1 MKINRPEF
9 SALRATGR
17 RALLASSSNK
27 SWALLSLLLVF
38 LLAAST
44 PATKT
49 EPIVLQKEVLPFTAK
64 EFHIADIVD
73 ERSNKKAVAF
83 LLPSAPTPST
93 IAQPVDLQDGAVT
106 GMKNYVRQSLKQNQS
121 LRPITIRVKE
131 YQLKETPAEKGRV
144 AGQAK
149 ITVAFEVKREG
160 KYLHLLDYTS
170 TAGYVRPL
178 AMPPSMVEP
187 MLRRLLAGSL
197 RYLATWVNQEASG
210 NEKLAHSIKVHF
222 EDYRQ
227 SLDEDTVFYDPKR
240 PLTWADFKG
249 GSRLSQGYAASV
261 FPGISNEI
269 QATVENGVLQIRISS
284 KPYML
289 RNLSKVLPQAKDDY
303 TLNHEQR
310 HFDIVKLV
318 SEHYKQRI
326 KPEKLTLEDYESQI
340 KYQYLE
346 VLWELDRLQKQ
357 YDNETDHGLNH
368 AAQARWNQKID
379 TELKDL
385 HVKP

>member
-1 MKINRPEF
+1 M
-9 SALRATGR
+9 
-17 RALLASSSNK
+17 
-27 SWALLSLLLVF
+27 LLVF
-38 LLAAST
+38 LLAGAGT
-44 PATKT
+44 PASKP
-49 EPIVLQKEVLPFTAK
+49 EPIVLQKETLPFTAK

-73 ERSNKKAVAF
+73 ERPNKKAVAF
-83 LLPSAPTPST
+83 LLPSSSSPATT
-93 IAQPVDLQDGAVT
+93 AQPIDLKDGAVT
-106 GMKNYVRQSLKQNQS
+106 GMKNYVRQSLKQNQA
-121 LRPITIRVKE
+121 LRPIIIRVKE
-131 YQLKETPAEKGRV
+131 YQLRESPAEKGRV

-149 ITVAFEVKREG
+149 ITLAFEVKREG
-160 KYLHLLDYTS
+160 KYLHLLDYTAS
-170 TAGYVRPL
+170 AGYVRPL

-197 RYLATWVNQEASG
+197 RYLTTWVNQEAPG

-222 EDYRQ
+222 EGYQQ
-227 SLDEDTVFYDPKR
+227 SMDDDTMFYDPKR
-240 PLTWADFKG
+240 PLTWADFQG
-249 GSRLSQGYAASV
+249 GSRLSKGYAASV

-269 QATVENGVLQIRISS
+269 QASVEDGVLQIRIIS

-289 RNLSKVLPQAKDDY
+289 RNLSKALPQAKDDY

-326 KPEKLTLEDYESQI
+326 TPEKLTLEDYESQI

-346 VLWELDRLQKQ
+346 VLWELDKLQKQ
-357 YDNETDHGLNH
+357 YDQETDHGLNH

-379 TELKDL
+379 TELQSLK
-385 HVKP
+385 VKP